1 MMKKILAALLLCAT
15 ATAGAGQAF
24 ATDAPALPER
34 IAATKKV
41 RIAVNAGFPPMEMR
55 DPKTN
60 EIVGFDIDLGN
71 AIAQELGIETE
82 WVDGVFDQMI
92 PSLISK
98 RVDLIMSGMSDL
110 TERQKTVDFIDYLK
124 SGEQAYAM
132 TNGPINTVEDMC
144 GQKVTV
150 SQGTSTPDD
159 LAQWSEK
166 NCVAKGK
173 EPVRIVLDNNL
184 GQQIINLTQGRAVAS
199 VQALEGIDL
208 ILQQQKG
215 AMKMVGT
222 PIVVSHTGIAFRKD
236 DAQLRDAFLAALKK
250 KYADGTYQKLL
261 EKWNIK
267 AAAYPEPTINTVPE

>member
-1 MMKKILAALLLCAT
+1 MKRLLAALLLCAT
-15 ATAGAGQAF
+15 GTVCINQAF
-24 ATDAPALPER
+24 AADRPALPER
-34 IAATKKV
+34 IASTKKV

-71 AIAQELGIETE
+71 AIAQELGLETE

-110 TERQKTVDFIDYLK
+110 TERQATVDFIDYLK
-124 SGEQAYAM
+124 SGSQAFAM
-132 TNGPINTVEDMC
+132 TNGPINTVEDLC
-144 GQKVTV
+144 GQKVSV
-150 SQGTSTPDD
+150 SQGTSLPVDVG
-159 LAQWSEK
+159 QWSDK
-166 NCVAKGK
+166 NCVAKGR
-173 EPVRIVLDNNL
+173 PAVQIVLDNNL
-184 GQQIINLTQGRAVAS
+184 GQEIINLTQGRAVAA

-215 AMKMVGT
+215 AMKMVGE
-222 PIVVSHTGIAFRKD
+222 PIVVNHTGIAFRKD
-236 DAQLRDAFLAALKK
+236 DVQLRDAFMAALKM

-261 EKWNIK
+261 EKWNIS
-267 AAAYPEPTINTVPE
+267 AAAYPQPTINTAE